1 MDRQKKTGGAVDS
14 FRIRPAVAADA
25 GAIGALKSRVWPRES
40 VNSSRIQEALSHPGH
55 AALAAWCEA
64 DPAGFVD
71 GFLTR
76 SAAGLPRWEVDL
88 LAVAPEHQGRGLGTR
103 LVTDGLQS
111 GGETGA
117 RAARGLV
124 RLDNLAGQRVF
135 EHCGFSLCPRH
146 LVLYVLGG
154 LDGPCPDGPVE
165 GHWVQVQT
173 FDYSGL
179 WLEER
184 FTETALK
191 MAAGACRARG
201 LDQAGALTLA
211 STPSSSAAPKRTRRP
226 LNGCWNCWVVL
237 RKPVSLSTT
246 TLPILPWPPP
256 LACPESISNP
266 SAS

>member
-1 MDRQKKTGGAVDS
+1 MDRQKAGGAFDS
-14 FRIRPAVAADA
+14 FRIRSAVAADA

-40 VNSSRIQEALSHPGH
+40 VNSFRIQEALSHPGH
-55 AALAAWCEA
+55 AALTAWCDA
-64 DPAGFVD
+64 DLAGFVD

-103 LVTDGLQS
+103 LVTASLQS
-111 GGETGA
+111 GGEMGA
-117 RAARGLV
+117 RVARGLV
-124 RLDNLAGQRVF
+124 RLDNLASQRVF
-135 EHCGFSLCPRH
+135 EHCGFSLCPQH

-154 LDGPCPDGPVE
+154 FDGSCPDGPVE

-173 FDYSGL
+173 FGYSGL

-201 LDQAGALTLA
+201 LDQAGALIPAEDGAALQAARRLGCTLV
-211 STPSSSAAPKRTRRP
+211 
-226 LNGCWNCWVVL
+226 GEYQWWVKELV
-237 RKPVSLSTT
+237 
-246 TLPILPWPPP
+246 
-256 LACPESISNP
+256 
-266 SAS
+266 